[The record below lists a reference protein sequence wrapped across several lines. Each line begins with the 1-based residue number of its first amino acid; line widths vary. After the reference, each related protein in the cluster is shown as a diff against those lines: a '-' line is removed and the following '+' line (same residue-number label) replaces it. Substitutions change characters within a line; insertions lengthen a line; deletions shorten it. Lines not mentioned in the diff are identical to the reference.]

1 MFTLFVCMR
10 TMNFTTIVIYT
21 TYFLLNIQI
30 YNMYSKEQM
39 FYVISTNFGHDIK
52 TIKMSYCFDNV
63 IRF

>member
-1 MFTLFVCMR
+1 
-10 TMNFTTIVIYT
+10 
-21 TYFLLNIQI
+21 
-30 YNMYSKEQM
+30 MYSKEQM

>member
-1 MFTLFVCMR
+1 MFTLFVYMR

-39 FYVISTNFGHDIK
+39 FYVISTNFGYDIK
-52 TIKMSYCFDNV
+52 TIKISYCFDNV

>member
-21 TYFLLNIQI
+21 TYSLLNIQI

-63 IRF
+63 IIF